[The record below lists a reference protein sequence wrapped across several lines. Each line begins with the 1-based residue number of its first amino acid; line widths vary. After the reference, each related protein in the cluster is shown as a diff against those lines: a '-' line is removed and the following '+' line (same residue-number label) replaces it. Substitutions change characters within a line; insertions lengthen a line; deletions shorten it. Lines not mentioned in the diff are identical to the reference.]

1 MKKGLIFWV
10 WISAFLYH
18 NAGAQNALVDGLI
31 CDFLFLEKI
40 DYSEPQ
46 YSQLNIVIQGENTL
60 GLHDVALFYNLYGC
74 RTAWLKGNSLNVA
87 AQNLIS
93 ILKNADAE
101 GLNSENYH
109 FAKLSSAAQNIKNL
123 PPQQLLEY
131 ELLFADAALAYAKH
145 LRFGKVNPYS
155 LNFMYE
161 VTRDD
166 FDIPAALNAV
176 LSNQESLVVFFENLV
191 PQYRQYQLL
200 KQNLEHFRQNIAAAA
215 TPIPVTLSPNQKAIK
230 PTEHSES
237 VALLRRRL
245 QQIYPDLPTNYSNSG
260 VFDTTYLYTD
270 TLTLL
275 QIKAGKHINLAPDLS
290 DAVLDSFYVTPQ
302 NSTTA
307 AAGNFDEQLFD
318 VQLLEYVKKFQYSC
332 NLDADG
338 VVGTKTLAFL
348 NRSDAD
354 KIKEI
359 QLAMEAW
366 RWLPRNVE
374 GTHILVNIAAS
385 LLTVYEGTESV
396 IAKRVAVGKP
406 SHKTPVFSDLMT
418 YFEVNPYWS
427 VPYSIATNEILPILR
442 RNAGYL
448 AANNMKLY
456 NAAGKIVNPYA
467 VNWGSVSAKNFPYAI
482 KQMPGADN
490 ALGYIKYMFPNEYNI
505 YIHDTPSRHLFKN
518 SYRAVSH
525 GCVRL
530 ENPLELAQYIM
541 QQDQSW
547 TPTELTK
554 VIDEGKNKIINLPK
568 PIPVD
573 LVYITVWIDEN
584 DNAVFYEDIYE
595 RNSMVRQAFFINKR

>member
-1 MKKGLIFWV
+1 
-10 WISAFLYH
+10 
-18 NAGAQNALVDGLI
+18 
-31 CDFLFLEKI
+31 
-40 DYSEPQ
+40 
-46 YSQLNIVIQGENTL
+46 
-60 GLHDVALFYNLYGC
+60 
-74 RTAWLKGNSLNVA
+74 
-87 AQNLIS
+87 
-93 ILKNADAE
+93 
-101 GLNSENYH
+101 
-109 FAKLSSAAQNIKNL
+109 
-123 PPQQLLEY
+123 
-131 ELLFADAALAYAKH
+131 
-145 LRFGKVNPYS
+145 
-155 LNFMYE
+155 
-161 VTRDD
+161 
-166 FDIPAALNAV
+166 
-176 LSNQESLVVFFENLV
+176 
-191 PQYRQYQLL
+191 
-200 KQNLEHFRQNIAAAA
+200 
-215 TPIPVTLSPNQKAIK
+215 
-230 PTEHSES
+230 
-237 VALLRRRL
+237 
-245 QQIYPDLPTNYSNSG
+245 
-260 VFDTTYLYTD
+260 
-270 TLTLL
+270 
-275 QIKAGKHINLAPDLS
+275 
-290 DAVLDSFYVTPQ
+290 
-302 NSTTA
+302 
-307 AAGNFDEQLFD
+307 
-318 VQLLEYVKKFQYSC
+318 
-332 NLDADG
+332 
-338 VVGTKTLAFL
+338 
-348 NRSDAD
+348 
-354 KIKEI
+354 
-359 QLAMEAW
+359 
-366 RWLPRNVE
+366 
-374 GTHILVNIAAS
+374 
-385 LLTVYEGTESV
+385 
-396 IAKRVAVGKP
+396 
-406 SHKTPVFSDLMT
+406 MT